1 MRRFLSALLTAVCAL
16 ACGGGGGSSN
26 PPGPS
31 TGTLVLTVSGL
42 PNLVP
47 AAITIQG
54 PAGFSQSPTASAT
67 YTAAPGAYTLT
78 ALPSGGLN
86 PTPASQVV
94 TVTAGQTTPALVTYS
109 APPVAVSIN
118 PGSPSVAV
126 NGQLTFSASV
136 TGHSEVNVTWEVLAG
151 TATGS
156 VAPATASTTTVF
168 TAGGTPGTCQVRARS
183 VADTSKT
190 ATATVTI
197 TGPSG
202 FAVTPASLRIAPG
215 TGQQFT
221 AWLNGAATTAVTW
234 SLQNFSTPSATASID
249 AGGLLAAGSTVT
261 TFEVKAVNQASPSQS
276 ATALVTVATEVTVQ
290 IVGPAASTIS
300 TLDAVAFSAAVSP
313 QGVNP
318 YVTWSVQEG
327 AAAGRI
333 IEVAWFNAFLPPAT
347 AATYHPVATSIADPT
362 RQATIAVTV
371 QAPPSPAR
379 FTAAAGAPAGT
390 RAYHSAATLG
400 DGRILFIGGNPDQG
414 GAVLASAELFQPAT
428 ATFSV
433 TGVPFQARP
442 QGAACPMDATRIL
455 VCGGITGWNDAS
467 DGGEVYDSASGTFT
481 VTANAMA
488 AKRTGHAV
496 LRLASGP
503 HAGKLLILGGN
514 NGPIPY
520 GIPAAQTTASADLF
534 DPATLLFSPLG
545 QSMKEARTAFTATEL
560 ANGKILIA
568 GGFSYAAS
576 GSLATAELFD
586 PATGTFAYTTAPMTQ
601 SRAWHSATLLST
613 GPQAGKVLLVGGNSN
628 SDALASAELFDP
640 ASGTFSAAGATL
652 LRPRQRHTASRLA
665 DGRIMIAGGE
675 APNRYWGS
683 AEVYD
688 PATGQ
693 FAFLAGLATPRSG
706 HSATPIGSGPLAGKV
721 LLFGGQLNSTLP
733 AGAELAP

>member
-1 MRRFLSALLTAVCAL
+1 MHRFLSALFIMVCAL

-47 AAITIQG
+47 AAINIQG

-67 YTAAPGAYTLT
+67 YTAAPGTYTIN
-78 ALPSGGLN
+78 ALASGGLS
-86 PTPASQVV
+86 PAPASQVV
-94 TVTAGQTTPALVTYS
+94 TVTAGQATQALVTYS
-109 APPVAVSIN
+109 APPVAVTIN
-118 PGSPSVAV
+118 PGDPSVAI
-126 NGQLTFSASV
+126 NGQLTFSATV
-136 TGHSEVNVTWEVLAG
+136 TGHTEVNVTWEVLAG

-183 VADTSKT
+183 VADSSKT

-221 AWLNGAATTAVTW
+221 AWLNGGATTAVTW

-249 AGGLLAAGSTVT
+249 AGGLLAAGATVT

-290 IVGPAASTIS
+290 IVGPATSTIS

-327 AAAGRI
+327 AGRV
-333 IEVAWFNAFLPPAT
+333 IEVAWFNAFLPPVT
-347 AATYHPVATSIADPT
+347 PATYHPVATSIADPT
-362 RQATIAVTV
+362 RQASIAVTV

-379 FTAAAGAPAGT
+379 FAATTGAPAGT
-390 RAYHSAATLG
+390 RAYHSTATLG

-414 GAVLASAELFQPAT
+414 GAVLASAELFHPAS

-433 TGVPFQARP
+433 TGAPFLARP
-442 QGAACPMDATRIL
+442 QGAASPLDANRIL

-467 DGGEVYDSASGTFT
+467 DSGEVYDSASGTFA
-481 VTANAMA
+481 VTANSMTV
-488 AKRTGHAV
+488 KRTGHVA
-496 LRLASGP
+496 LRLASGL
-503 HAGKLLILGGN
+503 HAGKLLVLGGN

-520 GIPAAQTTASADLF
+520 GIPSAQTTASADLF

-545 QSMKEARTAFTATEL
+545 QAMREARSAFTATEL
-560 ANGKILIA
+560 PNGKILIA
-568 GGFSYAAS
+568 GGFSYAVS

-586 PATGTFAYTTAPMTQ
+586 PATGTFTYTAAPMTQ
-601 SRAWHSATLLST
+601 SRAWHSATLLNT

-640 ASGTFSAAGATL
+640 ASETFSAVGASL

-665 DGRIMIAGGE
+665 DGRILIAGGE

-683 AEVYD
+683 AEAYD

-706 HSATPIGSGPLAGKV
+706 HSATIIGPGPLAGKV
-721 LLFGGQLNSTLP
+721 LLYGGQLNSTLS
-733 AGAELAP
+733 ASAELAP